1 MLKKYTSC
9 FLSILVSTI
18 LLVTL
23 SNSYGTLPALGKF
36 LNPGSGVWINARE
49 NSTSTKNQDISS
61 KILNDE
67 VNVLFD
73 KSDVPQIVANND
85 EDGWKTIGY
94 LHANNRLFQM
104 DLMRRQGKGLLSE
117 IMGESTLEVDKFQR
131 QLDTTRTAEAEWA
144 VLKKNKEIKRVLEA
158 YSAGVNEAIEEKV
171 RKNDLPLYFKL
182 LGYIPSKWSPVD
194 TLVVKMMLNQ
204 MMSLSSTSVEQ
215 EFLKEHLGEKLYSQ
229 ISPVNPVINYRPYD
243 TGVYKRNK
251 LEKMPISAES
261 LFNSP
266 NESLRNTNSSVK
278 TEQLNNIKYIE
289 SSYQE
294 GLKQLLVGFTH
305 LPTFSIDNNMNSNGW
320 VVDGSK
326 TSTGKPMM
334 ANDPHLGLTLPST
347 WYQLQV
353 KTPTSNIS
361 GVTVPGI
368 PFILVGFNENI
379 SWGLTNSQSL
389 QTFYYKETTDKEHD
403 NQYYWKGKW
412 YPFNTRTEQI
422 PVKNKKTVR
431 FEIKSSVHGP
441 IVNEAGYKL
450 SMNWIGSIP
459 TTSLEALY
467 KINKAS
473 NLNEFSNAL
482 KTWKT
487 PIMNFLYS
495 DKDGNIAIF
504 GAGSYPVFKKNSK
517 PWFAMSGNGDSD
529 IIGSIPFENTP
540 KSINPKSHVLVTA
553 NQRQVNNNYPYF
565 IGTTND
571 FDPGYRANRIY
582 SLLSEKEKLTVEDFK
597 KIQSD
602 FEDNM
607 ARILVPEL
615 IKNLQ
620 DKKLNK
626 NEKKAYLILKS
637 WNYQMDS
644 NSKGATLWWILLEEY
659 INETF
664 GSLWK
669 KHGITNSKNALAIT
683 DLFAIYP
690 KIQSLTLE
698 DPSNSIFDNVLNG
711 KEREAE
717 EVILIS
723 FKKSIKKIENE
734 MGDDTNNWKW
744 GNIHKRSIPS
754 LLQLKALSYDP
765 IPFGGNLFSPNASGS
780 EMVSSHGPSW
790 RMIIDWGTNSKVGIY
805 PGGQSENPL
814 SKFYNDGIKLWINNE
829 YKDIKDINKSESGIA
844 LWKIRPD

>member
-1 MLKKYTSC
+1 MFKKYISC
-9 FLSILVSTI
+9 FLSILASTL

-23 SNSYGTLPALGKF
+23 SSSYGTLPALGKL
-36 LNPGSGVWINARE
+36 LNSGSGVWVNARE
-49 NSTSTKNQDISS
+49 NLTSTKNQDISS
-61 KILNDE
+61 EILNDE
-67 VNVLFD
+67 VSVLFD
-73 KSDVPQIVANND
+73 KSDIPQIVANND

-117 IMGESTLEVDKFQR
+117 IMGEPTLEVDKFQR
-131 QLDTTRTAEAEWA
+131 QLGIARTAEAEW
-144 VLKKNKEIKRVLEA
+144 VILKKNKEIKKVLEA

-171 RKNDLPLYFKL
+171 IKNDLPLYFKL
-182 LGYIPSKWSPVD
+182 LGYTPSKWSPKD

-204 MMSLSSTSVEQ
+204 MMSLSTTSVKQ

-229 ISPVNPVINYRPYD
+229 ISPVNPVIKYRPYD
-243 TGVYKRNK
+243 TGSYKKNK
-251 LEKMPISAES
+251 LEKMSMSAES

-266 NESLRNTNSSVK
+266 NGTLENANSSVK
-278 TEQLNNIKYIE
+278 TELNNIKYTK
-289 SSYQE
+289 SSYQD
-294 GLKQLLVGFTH
+294 GLKQLLVGFSH

-379 SWGLTNSQSL
+379 SWGLTNGQNL

-412 YPFNTRTEQI
+412 HSFNTRTEQI
-422 PVKNKKTVR
+422 PVKNKKKVR

-450 SMNWIGSIP
+450 SMNWIGSVP
-459 TTSLEALY
+459 STSIEALY

-495 DKDGNIAIF
+495 DKNGNIAIF
-504 GAGSYPVFKKNSK
+504 GAGSYPVFKENSK
-517 PWFAMSGNGDSD
+517 PWFAMTGNGDSD
-529 IIGSIPFENTP
+529 IIGSIPFESTP

-553 NQRQVNNNYPYF
+553 NQRQVNNKYPYF

-571 FDPGYRANRIY
+571 FEPGYRANRIY
-582 SLLSEKEKLTVEDFK
+582 SLLSEKEKLTIEDFK
-597 KIQSD
+597 KIQGD

-607 ARILVPEL
+607 ARGLLPEL

-626 NEKKAYLILKS
+626 TERKAFSIIKS

-644 NSKGATLWWILLEEY
+644 NSQGATLWWTFLEEY

-664 GSLWK
+664 RPLWK
-669 KHGITNSKNALAIT
+669 KYGIYNSKNASTIM
-683 DLFAIYP
+683 DLFSIYP
-690 KIQSLTLE
+690 KIQALTLE
-698 DPSNSIFDNVLNG
+698 DPGNFIFDNMLSG
-711 KEREAE
+711 KKREAE
-717 EVILIS
+717 DVILIS
-723 FKKSIKKIENE
+723 FKKSIKKIERE
-734 MGDDTNNWKW
+734 MGNNTENWKW

-754 LLQLKALSYDP
+754 LIQLRALSYGP
-765 IPFGGNLFSPNASGS
+765 IPFGGNLFTPNASGS

-790 RMIIDWGTNSKVGIY
+790 RMIIDWGSNSKVGVY

-814 SKFYNDGIKLWINNE
+814 SKFYDDGIKLWINNK
-829 YKDIKDINKSESGIA
+829 YRDIKDINKSESGIT